1 MKKKR
6 ITGFVSVFAIIA
18 TIFSNFVLLEKYI
31 YEDVYK
37 EYPEFTNNTIWIFSL
52 FAFVGVIIAVLKI
65 KKSKSYSFAKT
76 GSIGFMLLAANQ
88 FLIGFFNLYNIQVF
102 LNLTKIN
109 SITFIVT
116 LVYMCFVAFTGIY
129 VCFALLSAVEAAGN
143 DLGKRIVVSF
153 FVLSVLAIFCPN
165 VLAYPLF
172 FMIISAFLF
181 VAAFFVAGNC
191 SENVEIKECNDKKI
205 VPFSILEFVF
215 MMVGAA
221 YIKTVPYYNGSEK
234 VLSSYGVSFAIPALL
249 AVTIFLIIKLIKKDN
264 VLFAV
269 SGIMFAVAT
278 ILSGV
283 YCDNITVFT
292 ICYVVAM
299 SGWFINIA
307 FAFDYIFSNTGYV
320 KGIIVCACTILLP
333 AVIGYIIA
341 VIATK
346 GFGYMNDVFSAIYL
360 EPLRTNAEISKGL
373 TPNADGEFAAYKG
386 IGEVIKLTY
395 RRNIHYASPIVAYV
409 CGGVSSLV
417 SIVDSFLNKTKS
429 K

>member
-1 MKKKR
+1 
-6 ITGFVSVFAIIA
+6 
-18 TIFSNFVLLEKYI
+18 
-31 YEDVYK
+31 
-37 EYPEFTNNTIWIFSL
+37 
-52 FAFVGVIIAVLKI
+52 
-65 KKSKSYSFAKT
+65 
-76 GSIGFMLLAANQ
+76 
-88 FLIGFFNLYNIQVF
+88 
-102 LNLTKIN
+102 
-109 SITFIVT
+109 
-116 LVYMCFVAFTGIY
+116 
-129 VCFALLSAVEAAGN
+129 
-143 DLGKRIVVSF
+143 
-153 FVLSVLAIFCPN
+153 
-165 VLAYPLF
+165 
-172 FMIISAFLF
+172 MIISAFLF

-221 YIKTVPYYNGSEK
+221 YIKTLPYYNGSEN

-346 GFGYMNDVFSAIYL
+346 GFGFMNDVFCAIYL
-360 EPLRTNAEISKGL
+360 DPLVSK
-373 TPNADGEFAAYKG
+373 
-386 IGEVIKLTY
+386 IKL
-395 RRNIHYASPIVAYV
+395 NQ
-409 CGGVSSLV
+409 
-417 SIVDSFLNKTKS
+417 NK
-429 K
+429 